1 MDIEIVRIGIQV
13 GQFAITSAIGVYLY
27 WERKSD
33 RTNRRITAL
42 EKRHN
47 EELKALQA
55 QISDLDGRLKQAIG
69 HADLKPIFERMNSM
83 DKQLGEIS
91 GKLHTL
97 DLIHEYLMNKN
108 GGGK

>member
-1 MDIEIVRIGIQV
+1 MSIELIKLIVSVAQFVITGAIGI
-13 GQFAITSAIGVYLY
+13 YLY

-33 RTNRRITAL
+33 RTNKRISAL
-42 EKRHN
+42 EDKHN
-47 EELKALQA
+47 KELKALQA

-69 HADLKPIFERMNSM
+69 HADLRPIFERMNSM